1 MAAKIC
7 LKPLGQ
13 EEVPKLVNVL
23 KGFLPDSIVVKN
35 YSNLRIFFNV
45 NCIVAFM
52 PGAF

>member
-23 KGFLPDSIVVKN
+23 KGFLPDSIVVKMIQIGG
-35 YSNLRIFFNV
+35 YFV
-45 NCIVAFM
+45 T
-52 PGAF
+52 